1 VTTPNITFAVR
12 LCIESRGGDSWTPVT
27 NQRTSIVAAAAW
39 REEMR
44 AWCAAN
50 PLPADFEYL
59 IPLPRPVAA

>member
-27 NQRTSIVAAAAW
+27 NQRTSIV
-39 REEMR
+39 
-44 AWCAAN
+44 
-50 PLPADFEYL
+50 PADFEYL